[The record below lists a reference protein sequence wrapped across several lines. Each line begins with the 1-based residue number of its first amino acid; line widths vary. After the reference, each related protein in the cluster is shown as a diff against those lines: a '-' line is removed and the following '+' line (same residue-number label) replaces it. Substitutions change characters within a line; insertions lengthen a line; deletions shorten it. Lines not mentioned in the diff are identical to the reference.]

1 MSELASKRQHFSVYI
16 LAAAFYPMNLINK
29 IYDDDIKMGE
39 STFPSEIVLRALSPS
54 LGNAFSVLKT
64 PIKYYVFL
72 CT

>member
-1 MSELASKRQHFSVYI
+1 
-16 LAAAFYPMNLINK
+16 MNLINK

-54 LGNAFSVLKT
+54 LGNAFTVLKT